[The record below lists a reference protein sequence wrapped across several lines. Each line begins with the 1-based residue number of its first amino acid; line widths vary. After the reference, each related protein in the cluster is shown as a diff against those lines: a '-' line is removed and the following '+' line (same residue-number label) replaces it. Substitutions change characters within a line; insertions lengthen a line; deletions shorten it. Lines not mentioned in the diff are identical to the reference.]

1 MTAYT
6 LAFVL
11 IRVLAIYYLINAIS
25 SVPNVLGTIIL
36 ISTHRDQLGTS
47 QISTSVETAFYV
59 VVIFTIPY
67 VLWTSAKSIARVL
80 VRPISKES
88 EISIGPLDAPAI
100 AKLIMGL
107 LGVALVA
114 FGLIEISR
122 AVMRLAIYWNDY
134 PHMISDFAPGFVEFI
149 VGLALLF
156 KSDWWPKRATKVVI
170 RRLALKLRTV
180 GTPSENAGDD

>member
-1 MTAYT
+1 M
-6 LAFVL
+6 
-11 IRVLAIYYLINAIS
+11 
-25 SVPNVLGTIIL
+25 
-36 ISTHRDQLGTS
+36 
-47 QISTSVETAFYV
+47 

-156 KSDWWPKRATKVVI
+156 KSDWWPKRATTA
-170 RRLALKLRTV
+170 RREPGAMLDRSPQDQGDRVDVEGLGEEIV
-180 GTPSENAGDD
+180 GSGAHGVDR